1 MKTWGNTGKSIR
13 IAILDDHAVVRHGL
27 SARLSEESDFE
38 IVGVYASSKEMMSAL
53 QSQSVQADIFLID
66 YSLGE
71 SDIDGLNLIRAL
83 KIRYP
88 KGKIL
93 ISSTHDNPATVALA
107 MRAGAKGFVGK
118 SQDLSELIQAIRGVM
133 VGKQYVNEMVKIE
146 LSHAATNEDNDT
158 KTETDHKNALTGY
171 YDLSP
176 REREVLRC
184 CLDGLTVTQIA
195 NKFARSVKTISGQKQ
210 AAFKKLGIRNDS
222 ELFKIQ
228 NQLKSL

>member
-1 MKTWGNTGKSIR
+1 MKTWRNTGRSIR
-13 IAILDDHAVVRHGL
+13 MVILDDHAVVRHGL

-53 QSQSVQADIFLID
+53 QSQEVQADLFLID

-88 KGKIL
+88 KGKII

-118 SQDLSELIQAIRGVM
+118 SQDLNELIQAIRGVM

-146 LSHAATNEDNDT
+146 LGNGATHEEDQT
-158 KTETDHKNALTGY
+158 KNETDHKNALTGY

-184 CLDGLTVTQIA
+184 CLDGMTVTQIA

>member
-1 MKTWGNTGKSIR
+1 MKTWRNTSRSIR
-13 IAILDDHAVVRHGL
+13 MVILDDHAVVRHGL
-27 SARLSEESDFE
+27 SARLSEEPDFE
-38 IVGVYASSKEMMSAL
+38 IVGVYASSKEMMAAL
-53 QSQSVQADIFLID
+53 QSQEVKADLFLID

-118 SQDLSELIQAIRGVM
+118 SQDLDELIQAIRGVM
-133 VGKQYVNEMVKIE
+133 VGKHYVNEMVKIE
-146 LSHAATNEDNDT
+146 LGHAATHSDDQT
-158 KTETDHKNALTGY
+158 VHETDHKNALTGY

-184 CLDGLTVTQIA
+184 CLDGMTVTQIA